1 MSNGSACMAQ
11 HLNHVAIAVEDMDEA
26 LGMYGD
32 LFGLDP
38 SEVEDI
44 EEQGVRAALLQ
55 VGGSQLELI
64 QPLDTESGVAK
75 FIERRGPGLHHV
87 CFEVDGLQGALDRLD
102 AEQGVQ
108 LIDRSP
114 RRGLAGMIAFL
125 HPRSTGGTL
134 VELVEAGTA
143 RK

>member
-1 MSNGSACMAQ
+1 MGDGSACTAR

-38 SEVEDI
+38 SEVEDVAD
-44 EEQGVRAALLQ
+44 QGVRAALLK
-55 VGGSQLELI
+55 VGGSQVELI

-102 AEQGVQ
+102 EKQVQ
-108 LIDRSP
+108 LIDRNP
-114 RRGLAGMIAFL
+114 RQGLAGMIAFL

-134 VELVEAGTA
+134 IELVEAGTA

>member
-1 MSNGSACMAQ
+1 MAQ

-26 LGMYGD
+26 LDMYGS

-38 SEVEDI
+38 SEVEDV
-44 EEQGVRAALLQ
+44 EDQGVRAALLK
-55 VGGSQLELI
+55 VGGSQVELI

-102 AEQGVQ
+102 AEEGVQ

-114 RRGLAGMIAFL
+114 APGSGRHDSVPASQVDGRYAD
-125 HPRSTGGTL
+125 RT
-134 VELVEAGTA
+134 
-143 RK
+143 R

>member
-1 MSNGSACMAQ
+1 MGSDPACMAQ
-11 HLNHVAIAVEDMDEA
+11 HLNHVAIAVKDMDEA
-26 LGMYGD
+26 LDMYGG

-38 SEVEDI
+38 SEVEDV
-44 EEQGVRAALLQ
+44 EDQGVRAALLK
-55 VGGSQLELI
+55 VGGSQVELI

-87 CFEVDGLQGALDRLD
+87 CFEVDGLQDALDRLD
-102 AEQGVQ
+102 EEQVQ

-114 RRGLAGMIAFL
+114 RQGLAGMIAFL

-134 VELVEAGTA
+134 IELVEAGTA

>member
-1 MSNGSACMAQ
+1 MGDGSACTAR

-38 SEVEDI
+38 SEVEDVAD
-44 EEQGVRAALLQ
+44 QGVRAALLK
-55 VGGSQLELI
+55 VGGSQVELI

-102 AEQGVQ
+102 EKQVQ
-108 LIDRSP
+108 LIDRNP
-114 RRGLAGMIAFL
+114 RQGLAGMIAFL

-134 VELVEAGTA
+134 IELVEAETA
-143 RK
+143 R

>member
-1 MSNGSACMAQ
+1 MGSDPACMAQ

-26 LGMYGD
+26 LDMYGG

-38 SEVEDI
+38 SEVEDV
-44 EEQGVRAALLQ
+44 EDQGVRAALLK
-55 VGGSQLELI
+55 VGGSQVELI

-87 CFEVDGLQGALDRLD
+87 CFEVDGLQDALDRLD
-102 AEQGVQ
+102 EEQVQ

-114 RRGLAGMIAFL
+114 RQGLAGMIAFL

-134 VELVEAGTA
+134 IELVEAGTA
-143 RK
+143 RR

>member
-1 MSNGSACMAQ
+1 MGDGSACTAR

-38 SEVEDI
+38 SEVEDVAD
-44 EEQGVRAALLQ
+44 QGVRAALLK
-55 VGGSQLELI
+55 VGGSQVELI

-87 CFEVDGLQGALDRLD
+87 CFEVDGLQGALDSLD
-102 AEQGVQ
+102 EKQVQ
-108 LIDRSP
+108 LIDRNP
-114 RRGLAGMIAFL
+114 RQGLAGMIAFL

-134 VELVEAGTA
+134 IELVEAGTA
-143 RK
+143 RR